1 MENDPDIIRWSQLK
15 RFARNTLGWM
25 AVYGIFGWLGD
36 VTQYNDHSNL
46 THFFFVGSSICI
58 YDFSNLER
66 LKWKL

>member
-36 VTQYNDHSNL
+36 VTQYSDHSNL
-46 THFFFVGSSICI
+46 THFFLLVALSVFMTLVT
-58 YDFSNLER
+58 
-66 LKWKL
+66 WKD